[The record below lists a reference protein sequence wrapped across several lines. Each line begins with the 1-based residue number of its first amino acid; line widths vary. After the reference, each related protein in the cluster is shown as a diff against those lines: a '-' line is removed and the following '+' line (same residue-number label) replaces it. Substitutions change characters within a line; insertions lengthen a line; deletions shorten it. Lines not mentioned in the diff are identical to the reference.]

1 MSRHRLLTA
10 FCVVTLLC
18 LSASVGADSGR
29 LYVGEAAIADAS
41 EAGTRSE
48 LRALDEVLQRLT
60 GQLNHSMVE
69 QLAVQPSDLS
79 PLILSRQVVRRTL
92 LQPDGRTIDVLRHQV
107 NFDPEAID
115 QLLRE
120 RAVPV
125 WGRERPA
132 LLLWVALDDDQ
143 GVRLADSRQVDAMV
157 SEVARRYGL
166 TVIQPLGDAID
177 LAQVSITDIRGGFVE
192 AAQGSA
198 MRYGAGVVIMLDLRQ
213 EGSTWLARLF
223 WRHDGRD
230 VSQTFPAIS
239 MAVAIDQVLASLLQS
254 LAEHYAQFDDGLAD
268 GEHRVLISGVRE
280 QVHYREVM
288 AHLTQLSAVESLRL
302 IAADGDTIELV
313 VRVRGSRFE
322 QVLAL
327 GGVLSVE
334 DRSADGTLRLRLM

>member
-1 MSRHRLLTA
+1 MSRHRLMTA

-18 LSASVGADSGR
+18 LSAGVGADSGR

-79 PLILSRQVVRRTL
+79 PLILSRQVVRRAL
-92 LQPDGRTIDVLRHQV
+92 LQPDGQTIDVLRQQV

-115 QLLRE
+115 QLLRD

-132 LLLWVALDDDQ
+132 LLLWVAVDDEQ

-157 SEVARRYGL
+157 SELARRYGL

-177 LAQVSITDIRGGFVE
+177 LSQVSITDIRGGFVE
-192 AAQGSA
+192 AAQDSM
-198 MRYGAGVVIMLDLRQ
+198 MRYGAGVVVMLDLRQ

-230 VSQTFPAIS
+230 FSQTFPAIS
-239 MAVAIDQVLASLLQS
+239 KAVAMDQVLASLLQS
-254 LAEHYAQFDDGLAD
+254 LAERYAMIDDGLAD
-268 GEHRVLISGVRE
+268 GERRVLISGVRE

-302 IAADGDTIELV
+302 VAADGDTIELV

-334 DRSADGTLRLRLM
+334 DLSADGTLRLRLM

>member
-1 MSRHRLLTA
+1 MTA

-18 LSASVGADSGR
+18 LSAGVGADSGR

-79 PLILSRQVVRRTL
+79 PLILSRQVVRRAL
-92 LQPDGRTIDVLRHQV
+92 LQPDGQTIDVLRQQV

-115 QLLRE
+115 QLLRD

-132 LLLWVALDDDQ
+132 LLLWVAVDDEQ

-157 SEVARRYGL
+157 SELARRYGL

-192 AAQGSA
+192 AAQDSM
-198 MRYGAGVVIMLDLRQ
+198 MRYGAGVVVMLDLRQ

-230 VSQTFPAIS
+230 FSQTFPAIS
-239 MAVAIDQVLASLLQS
+239 KAVAMDQVLASLLQS
-254 LAEHYAQFDDGLAD
+254 LAERYAMIDDGLAD
-268 GEHRVLISGVRE
+268 GERRVLISGVRE

-302 IAADGDTIELV
+302 VAADGDTIELV

-334 DRSADGTLRLRLM
+334 DLSADGTLRLRLM

>member
-1 MSRHRLLTA
+1 MSRHRLMTA

-18 LSASVGADSGR
+18 LSAGVGADSGR

-79 PLILSRQVVRRTL
+79 PLILSRQVVRRAL
-92 LQPDGRTIDVLRHQV
+92 LQPDGQTIDVLRQQV

-115 QLLRE
+115 QLLRD

-132 LLLWVALDDDQ
+132 LLLWVAVDDEQ

-157 SEVARRYGL
+157 SELARRYGL

-192 AAQGSA
+192 AAQDSM
-198 MRYGAGVVIMLDLRQ
+198 MRYGAGVVVMLDLRQ

-230 VSQTFPAIS
+230 FSQTFPAIS
-239 MAVAIDQVLASLLQS
+239 KAVAMDQVLASLLQS
-254 LAEHYAQFDDGLAD
+254 LAERYAMIDDGLAD
-268 GEHRVLISGVRE
+268 GERRVLISGVRE

-302 IAADGDTIELV
+302 VAADGDTIELV

-334 DRSADGTLRLRLM
+334 DLSADGTLRLRLM